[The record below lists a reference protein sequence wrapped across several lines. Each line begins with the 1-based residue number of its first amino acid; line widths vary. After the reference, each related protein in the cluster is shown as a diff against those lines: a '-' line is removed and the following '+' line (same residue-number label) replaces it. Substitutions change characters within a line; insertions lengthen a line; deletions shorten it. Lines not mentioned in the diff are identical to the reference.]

1 MMVMPAT
8 VPPWLIAIVFTNVF
22 ASCQKPEG
30 LIPPLYTGI
39 LPPFSRELRFS
50 CCPVSAM
57 RTSRAFCRGFHL
69 GRIGR

>member
-1 MMVMPAT
+1 MMAMPAT
-8 VPPWLIAIVFTNVF
+8 VPPWLIAIVFTDVF

-39 LPPFSRELRFS
+39 SPSFSRGLRFS
-50 CCPVSAM
+50 RCPVSAM
-57 RTSRAFCRGFHL
+57 RTSRAFCKGCRL